1 MLGRRAAGRRNKL
14 FRDRG
19 EAQIPLSPPAAP
31 DRFHKAIPFA
41 QPTLIDSNVP
51 TTFLWPDPRHQHAS
65 VVLVASFDAFL
76 HHRMRPTHSQPRKFT
91 ITLRVPPG
99 SHTYKFLV
107 DGVWCTCSALH
118 NQHPIETKDDGV
130 RHHRLVVTA
139 AERSCRNGNP
149 QMVPS
154 RGHESVN
161 SAAHSTAVFRS
172 ASASAVPP
180 IQERADP
187 TLPANAFQPQT
198 SSVSHQDTG
207 RHKVEVAPRGTSF
220 TSPPPIGGITHMK
233 SITRKSL
240 LHRVGSGWLR
250 RFSGRMDAD
259 GEFGCS
265 FSMSQTQFFARD
277 RSGSGLFRGSRDRVS
292 LFPSA
297 SEPSVGRCPT
307 DDKENS
313 FSANRLNG
321 FGNSN
326 DRGHSRRQT
335 FRGSNRGTAVK
346 ISRPTK
352 VDEPKD
358 MDEVNRQADNWRQMA
373 RHLQDDL
380 CDPTGARE
388 LFTKA
393 IQHREKHG
401 LWCTSQNAQV
411 HVDLARNLSKGDRM
425 KDAELHLRLALRI
438 YNEIDA
444 GKEHIADLM
453 LYVGVVVDRQK
464 RRAEAEELYRKALN
478 MYKEHDINGNNVEIA
493 VKNLSLNLRKQN
505 REHEIE
511 AVRVEYG
518 AIKLAPVGIMV

>member
-1 MLGRRAAGRRNKL
+1 MLGRRAAARRNKL

-31 DRFHKAIPFA
+31 DRFQNAIPFV
-41 QPTLIDSNVP
+41 QPIAIDSNVS
-51 TTFLWPDPRHQHAS
+51 TTFVWPDPQHQRSS
-65 VVLVASFDAFL
+65 VVLVASFDAYL
-76 HHRMRPTHSQPRKFT
+76 HHRMRPTLSHPRNFT
-91 ITLRVPPG
+91 LTLRVPPG

-107 DGVWCTCSALH
+107 DGVWSTCLALRD
-118 NQHPIETKDDGV
+118 QHPIETTDDGV
-130 RHHRLVVTA
+130 KHHRLVVQA
-139 AERSCRNGNP
+139 PNRSQRNGNP
-149 QMVPS
+149 QIATA
-154 RGHESVN
+154 RLHNSVGDPR
-161 SAAHSTAVFRS
+161 STAVFRS
-172 ASASAVPP
+172 ASSSAVPP
-180 IQERADP
+180 IQQRADP
-187 TLPANAFQPQT
+187 TLPPNAFQPQT

-207 RHKVEVAPRGTSF
+207 RHKVDVAPRGSSF
-220 TSPPPIGGITHMK
+220 TSPPPVGGISHMK
-233 SITRKSL
+233 AITRKSL
-240 LHRVGSGWLR
+240 LQRVGSGWLR
-250 RFSGRMDAD
+250 RFSGRVDAD

-265 FSMSQTQFFARD
+265 FSMSQTQFLTRD

-297 SEPSVGRCPT
+297 SEPSVGRCAH
-307 DDKENS
+307 DEKENS
-313 FSANRLNG
+313 FSASRFNT
-321 FGNSN
+321 FGNGN
-326 DRGHSRRQT
+326 DRGHSKRQT

-346 ISRPTK
+346 ISRPTR
-352 VDEPKD
+352 VNEPKD

-393 IQHREKHG
+393 IQHRERHG

-438 YNEIDA
+438 YNDIDA

-478 MYKEHDINGNNVEIA
+478 MYKEHSIMGNNVEIA

-518 AIKLAPVGIMV
+518 SVKPAPVSIRA